1 MDLMRPLLCSANALW
16 AYCVLGDTSEQARRG
31 LYPHAIY
38 FLVGMGRGDDK
49 QEQQKVSNTRW
60 L

>member
-16 AYCVLGDTSEQARRG
+16 AYCVLGDTSEQTRRG

-38 FLVGMGRGDDK
+38 FLVGMGKGDDK
-49 QEQQKVSNTRW
+49 QE
-60 L
+60 